1 MTNLVIVESPAKAKT
16 IEKFLGK
23 GFTVLSSYG
32 HIRDMQKKGMGI
44 DLENRFEPTYEISPD
59 KKKTVAE
66 LRKVAKTAETV
77 WLATDED
84 REGEAIAW
92 HLAEALNLDIK
103 TTKRIVF
110 HEITKSAIQKAVAE
124 PRTVNMNVVNAQQ
137 ARRVLDRIVGFELS
151 PVLWKKIRTGLSAGR
166 VQSVAVRL
174 IVEREREVDAYESNF
189 VYRVQ
194 GVLDLLDGAQKAV
207 GKLEVKRTATFESEE
222 QATAFLEAVAQ
233 SNLSVISLEEKPAK
247 RSPKAPFT
255 TSTLQQEASSKLG
268 FSVKQTMMV
277 AQRLYESG
285 KITYMRTDSVNLSET
300 AIEQARLAIIENYG
314 PEFSVPRRYKT
325 KNADAQEA
333 HEAIR
338 PTEFTTDIVP
348 GERNEQRLY
357 QLIWRRAIASQMADA
372 QLKRTTVDVGIDGL
386 PNDKLTAKGEVV
398 TFEGFLKVYDFGS
411 GEESGLLPPM
421 TIGQALNV
429 AELGA
434 RQSFSRPPPR
444 YNEASL
450 VRTLEEMGIGRPST
464 YAPTIDTVQQR
475 GYVVKED
482 REGKERVYRQ
492 VTLLDGKVT
501 AESLTE
507 MAGTEK
513 NKLFPTDIAGIVTSF
528 LTKHFGD
535 VLDYQ
540 FTAKVESK
548 FDTIAKGEL
557 EWQEMLEEFY
567 TKFHPRVEA
576 AELVSREEAGQQ
588 RLLGNHPESG
598 KPMFVKI
605 GRFGPYVQIGD
616 GENEEKPTFA
626 SLMPGQKMDL
636 IKVDDALELFKLPRE
651 VGEMPEAFY
660 AKAVDGSEFGVEKG
674 QMLIAKQGP
683 FGPYLQYGEKMYCPM
698 KGFEPLNI
706 SLEDSIALVEA
717 KIQADADKIIK
728 TFAGTDVKILKGR
741 WGPYITD
748 MVTKKNAKI
757 AKDEE
762 ALELTLEECQKR
774 LDEAPEPKKRGRA
787 GAKKAAP
794 KKAAPKKAAAKKP
807 AVKKPAVKKAP
818 AKKPAVKK
826 EGADT
831 VVAKKTAV
839 KKPTVKKPAAKK
851 PTVKKASVTKPTD
864 DA

>member
-23 GFTVLSSYG
+23 DFTVLSSYG

-44 DLENRFEPTYEISPD
+44 DLTNRFEPTYEISPD

-66 LRKVAKTAETV
+66 LRKIAKTAEAV

-92 HLAEALNLDIK
+92 HLAEALNLDVK

-124 PRTVNMNVVNAQQ
+124 PRTVDMNVVNAQQ

-174 IVEREREVDAYESNF
+174 IVEREREIDAYESNF

-207 GKLEVKRTATFESEE
+207 GKLDVKRTATFDTEE
-222 QATAFLEAVAQ
+222 EATVFLEAVAK

-300 AIEQARLAIIENYG
+300 AIEQARLAIVENYG

-372 QLKRTTVDVGIDGL
+372 LLKRTTVDIGIDGL
-386 PNDKLTAKGEVV
+386 PNDKLTAKGEVI

-411 GEESGLLPPM
+411 DDESGLLPPM
-421 TIGQALNV
+421 TVGQAVGV

-482 REGKERVYRQ
+482 REGKERTYRQ
-492 VTLLDGKVT
+492 VTLTNGEVT
-501 AESLTE
+501 AESLVE

-513 NKLFPTDIAGIVTSF
+513 NKLFPTEIAGIVTSF
-528 LTKHFGD
+528 LTKHFGE

-540 FTAKVESK
+540 FTAKVEGK
-548 FDTIAKGEL
+548 FDTIAKGQL
-557 EWQEMLEEFY
+557 EWQDMLEEFY

-605 GRFGPYVQIGD
+605 GRFGPYVQVGD

-636 IKVDDALELFKLPRE
+636 LKVEDALELFKLPRE
-651 VGEMPEAFY
+651 VGEMPESFS

-674 QMLIAKQGP
+674 QMIISKQGP
-683 FGPYLQYGEKMYCPM
+683 FGPYLEYGEKMYCPM
-698 KGFEPLNI
+698 KGFDPLSI
-706 SLEDSIALVEA
+706 SLEDSIALIES

-728 TFAGTDVKILKGR
+728 TFTGTDVKILKGR

-762 ALELTLEECQKR
+762 ALEISLEECQKR

-794 KKAAPKKAAAKKP
+794 KKAVAKKP
-807 AVKKPAVKKAP
+807 ATKKAP

-826 EGADT
+826 AP
-831 VVAKKTAV
+831 V
-839 KKPTVKKPAAKK
+839 KKAPVKKPAAKK
-851 PTVKKASVTKPTD
+851 APVKKPAVKKVAVKKATEEK
-864 DA
+864 